1 MSTTFGIFSQVSV
14 VLVVL
19 DVIIKILGTI
29 EELLREGISW
39 KAENDRVRQ

>member
-19 DVIIKILGTI
+19 DILMNILGTI
-29 EELLREGISW
+29 EELLRERSSW
-39 KAENDRVRQ
+39 KAKNDRLRQ